1 MRPHF
6 FFALHF
12 AATALI
18 AQSNLGSV
26 EGKVVNSL
34 TGAPV
39 KKAVVNLRNAN
50 GQGAYGTTTD
60 QFGKFHIDNVQPDKY
75 SAIADAEGFANSRT
89 LRTVKLFTVSASQ
102 QLTGVE
108 IAVAPL
114 SVISGKV
121 VDENQEPL
129 DGVNITVMRYTYNS
143 GTKMLQVFSSSQTD
157 DRGQYRIF
165 DLQPGRYLLAATA
178 QNRQVRQ
185 AMAQGNDRVH
195 SMIPEEGYGTVI
207 YPGVTEV
214 SQATAHDLKP
224 GEEWTG
230 ADFKLR
236 RLPLFHVRGRLTS
249 QPLPGGGRANVQIEK
264 CDSSP
269 ALGGGFFPVMSRQD
283 GAFDIAA
290 VAGAY
295 CLIVREPGRGGIALK
310 QPVTIKDADVT
321 DVTLT
326 PPTSFS
332 VKGSIVIDGTPPV
345 NMPRLGINLRT
356 EDNNQQQTSQISSDL
371 TFQIDNI
378 FPGKHI
384 LVPPT
389 SPLLYAKSMAYGGED
404 VTGGVISNAQPGVA
418 LTIVLG
424 TDPGEIDGTVQSGPL
439 EAGFPVSVVAIPD
452 DAHAARSDMMKF
464 TSSTAEGTF
473 VMKGLAP
480 GDYRVFVLAT
490 PDFEDTRNRG
500 LLKLLEGQSALVTVH
515 PNGHEQTSVTPV
527 AASDIERAKERLQ

>member
-1 MRPHF
+1 MRAHF

-26 EGKVVNSL
+26 EGKVVNSV

-39 KKAVVNLRNAN
+39 KKAVVDLRNPN
-50 GQGAYGTTTD
+50 GQSTYVTTTD
-60 QFGKFHIDNVQPDKY
+60 QFGKFHIDNVKPETY
-75 SAIADAEGFANSRT
+75 SAIADAEGFTTIIGRQ
-89 LRTVKLFTVSASQ
+89 VKVFTVGASQ
-102 QLTGVE
+102 QLTGIE
-108 IAVAPL
+108 IAVMPL
-114 SVISGKV
+114 SSISGKV

-129 DGVNITVMRYTYNS
+129 DGVNIMVMRYTYNN
-143 GTKMLQVFSSSQTD
+143 GTKVLQVFSSTQTD

-165 DLQPGRYLLAATA
+165 GLEPLRYFVAATA

-185 AMAQGNDRVH
+185 VMAQGVDRIH
-195 SMIPEEGYGTVI
+195 STIPEEGYGTIV
-207 YPGVTEV
+207 YPGVTDV
-214 SQATAHDLKP
+214 SQATAHELKP

-236 RLPLFHVRGRLTS
+236 KLPLFHVRGHLIS
-249 QPLPGGGRANVQIEK
+249 PPLPGGGRANVQMEK
-264 CDSSP
+264 CDSQP
-269 ALGGGFFPVMSRQD
+269 MGGVFPTVMSRQD

-310 QPVTIKDADVT
+310 QSVMIEDADVN

-326 PPTSFS
+326 PSSSFS
-332 VKGSIVIDGTPPV
+332 LKGSITIDGTPPG
-345 NMPRLGINLRT
+345 NMPHLGISLRT
-356 EDNNQQQTSQISSDL
+356 EDNDQQESSQVSSDL

-384 LVPPT
+384 LTPQIQ
-389 SPLLYAKSMAYGGED
+389 SPQIYVKSMAYGGED

-424 TDPGEIDGTVQSGPL
+424 TDTGEIDGTVQSGSL
-439 EAGFPVSVVAIPD
+439 DAGSSVLMAAIPD
-452 DAHAARSDMMKF
+452 DAHAARIDMMKF
-464 TSSTAEGTF
+464 AASTTDGTF
-473 VMKGLAP
+473 MMQGLAP
-480 GDYRVFVLAT
+480 GDYRVFALAM
-490 PDFEDTRNRG
+490 PDFEDPRNRD
-500 LLKLLEGQSALVTVH
+500 LLKLLEGQSAMVTVH
-515 PNGHEQTSVTPV
+515 PNGHEKTSVTPI
-527 AASDIERAKERLQ
+527 AANDIERAKERLQ